1 MDVESVLAEF
11 EGSQPDELLAFFS
24 TLANQS
30 DMQNALFIVLNDER
44 ILQSAESQLLTRVLA
59 LLLAWHRISGSPG
72 APIERH
78 APFCL
83 QYVPSLVALYL
94 IARQS
99 VGLRAQAGR
108 AIEATLLSLYHA
120 ELIDR
125 AGEPISSTVQISSLA
140 QSSLYHDGARVET
153 APESLPAG
161 GTTGF
166 TFKLP
171 AQPALGSRVNALTR
185 WVLIEGLYRVF
196 NGVLADLSKVGVEQF
211 ARNTLRLLQ
220 RGGGNPV
227 AAAKERGVV
236 RVILNGP
243 VLQEMLYG
251 AYFCIYNGFQTLGTQ
266 MVEAIR
272 QRGCAMA
279 SPELLL
285 TVNAIRTLVLTSGP
299 SQLPSATSITT
310 PSQIAKNMITNASFR
325 AKKMGDDIPKVE
337 GDPVH
342 PPDPHTD
349 IAHNLNKLANM
360 TSITEELTEEVI
372 EKKISG
378 HTGSGSGE
386 AAKTPKDKLKAKL
399 SNINTGILNLK
410 RLSESD
416 RDSDHRSNKQLGMEL
431 KKMDKQKGGSSLS
444 GSTGGGS
451 AAGGM
456 PSDGVSETS
465 SSTGISKKDKKSAK
479 EKNAPKSSV
488 ERSSG
493 NNSEIDSIEQIEA
506 LIQKGR
512 VPAETVTIHSP
523 ESGTT
528 IF

>member
-1 MDVESVLAEF
+1 MDVDTVLTDF
-11 EGSQPDELLAFFS
+11 EGSQPDELITFFS
-24 TLANQS
+24 TLANNVE
-30 DMQNALFIVLNDER
+30 MQNALFSAVNDER
-44 ILQSAESQLLTRVLA
+44 ILESGQSQLLTRLLT
-59 LLLAWHRISGSPG
+59 LLLAWHRTSGSPG
-72 APIERH
+72 APVEKH
-78 APFCL
+78 APVCW
-83 QYVPSLVALYL
+83 QYVPPLVALYL

-99 VGLRAQAGR
+99 VSLRAQAGR
-108 AIEATLLSLYHA
+108 TIEASLLTLYHA

-125 AGEPISSTVQISSLA
+125 AGEPTTSNVQIGSLA
-140 QSSLYHDGARVET
+140 QSSLYHDGARVEH
-153 APESLPAG
+153 ASENLPAG
-161 GTTGF
+161 VPGGL

-171 AQPALGSRVNALTR
+171 IHPALGSRVTALSR
-185 WVLIEGLYRVF
+185 WLLIEGLYRVF

-227 AAAKERGVV
+227 AAAKDKGVV

-349 IAHNLNKLANM
+349 MAHKLANM

-378 HTGSGSGE
+378 QPAPVTGE
-386 AAKTPKDKLKAKL
+386 AAKTPKDKIKAKL

-416 RDSDHRSNKQLGMEL
+416 RDSDHRSSKQLGMEL

-444 GSTGGGS
+444 GSTGAGS

-456 PSDGVSETS
+456 PSDAASETS
-465 SSTGISKKDKKSAK
+465 SNAGMSKKEKKSAK